1 MIDWTGFDVPELRK
15 NIDKPEDARWI
26 LRNLGIR
33 NSKHPRFKE
42 VINQCKDIDRKDFY
56 RRNQDWMKLCV
67 VVGHWSEEIE

>member
-42 VINQCKDIDRKDFY
+42 VINQCKD
-56 RRNQDWMKLCV
+56 M
-67 VVGHWSEEIE
+67 EILWKILRLLEKRILEKENES